1 MRFEKLRLLGFK
13 SFVEPTEFIIEG
25 GLTGVVGPNGCGK
38 SNLVEALRWVMG
50 ESSYK
55 NMRASG
61 MDDVIFSGSGTRPS
75 RNTAEVSLFLDNG
88 DRTAPAAFNA
98 DDALQVTRRIEREAG
113 SAYKI
118 NGKDA
123 RAKDVQLL
131 FADQST
137 GARSP
142 SMVGQGRIGE
152 LIQAKPQARRAL
164 LEEAAGISGLHSRRH
179 DAELRLR
186 GAETNLE
193 RLEDVVA
200 ELESQIDSLKRQ
212 ARQANRF
219 KALSRDIREAEAT
232 LLHLKWTIAKTQEG
246 EAQSTL
252 SRTTSVVGER
262 AQFQMEAAK
271 IQAIAQKQ
279 LPELREAEAAAAAA
293 LQRLTIALNQLDE
306 DARRQQARRQ
316 ELENRVTQL
325 AADIAREEAMKS
337 ENAEAVNRLN
347 AEEQELTAAE
357 ASTGEREAELKRL
370 FEQAEEALSRSE
382 AELARLTGERA
393 EAGALRTQ
401 LERRIRETR
410 ERSERLA
417 AQQDRLQAELS
428 EIDRRIKALADPA
441 EKRELLEAA
450 ENAALQAERTAAEAE
465 QNVAAAREAENARQP
480 ALQEAKT
487 ALNRLETEA
496 QTLAK
501 MLNAGNAGLFPAV
514 VEELKVEKGFEA
526 ALGAALGDDL
536 DLPLDSNA
544 PAFWADV
551 APLADDPALP
561 SGATPLADYVR
572 GPDALR
578 RALRQIGVVDG
589 VETGEALQ
597 ASLKTGQRLVT
608 RDGALWRWDGYTA
621 RADAPTPA
629 AQRLAQKNRLAEL
642 DAEIVEATKALRT
655 CEADVAGRKEATR
668 AAVEAERHARD
679 TLRAAQAAAREARE
693 ALAAAERATG
703 ELSKRKAVHEES
715 LARSRTDIE
724 EAAGVL
730 AEAETALAAE
740 PDLSVLDASI
750 EKQSAV
756 VTTERA
762 ALTEAR
768 ANHQSLAREREARQ
782 RRLAALKGERD
793 GWMSRGAN
801 ADGQIKVLSER
812 RDEATKELSEQD
824 ETPDELP
831 ARRRRLVRDIEVAEQ
846 ARKEAGDKLA
856 LAETAG
862 READKAATD
871 AITALSGAREE
882 RARAEERLTAASER
896 RSEVEAR
903 IHEALNC
910 PPHEAA
916 KLAGLEPDTAM
927 PDVDI
932 VDRKLEKL
940 KIERERLGAVNLRAE
955 EEQTE
960 LIERLESLVRER
972 DDVIEAIRELRS
984 AISSLNREGRERLLE
999 AFDVVNDHFRRLFTH
1014 LFGGGTADLQLIES
1028 DDPLEAGLEIVARP
1042 PGKKPQT
1049 MTLLSGGEQAL
1060 TALALIFAV
1069 FLTNPA
1075 PICVLDEVDAPLD
1088 DHNVERFCNLMDQ
1101 MAKDTDTRFVIITH
1115 NPITMARMDRLFGVT
1130 MAEQGISQLVSV
1142 DLQQAEELREAS

>member
-13 SFVEPTEFIIEG
+13 SFVEPTEFIIES

-50 ESSYK
+50 ENSYK

-75 RNTAEVSLFLDNG
+75 RNTAEVSLFLDNT
-88 DRTAPAAFNA
+88 DRTAPAAFNH
-98 DDALQVTRRIEREAG
+98 DDLLQVTRRIEREAG

-186 GAETNLE
+186 AAETNLE
-193 RLEDVVA
+193 RLEDVVG
-200 ELESQIDSLKRQ
+200 ELESQIESLKRQ

-219 KALSRDIREAEAT
+219 KGLSRDIREAEAT
-232 LLHLKWTIAKTQEG
+232 LLHLKWTLAKAQEAD
-246 EAQSTL
+246 AQSTL
-252 SRTTSVVGER
+252 AKATSLVGER
-262 AQFQMEAAK
+262 AQLQMEAAK
-271 IQAIAQKQ
+271 VQAIAQRK
-279 LPELREAEAAAAAA
+279 LPELREAEAASAAA
-293 LQRLTIALNQLDE
+293 LQRLTIALSQLDE
-306 DARRQQARRQ
+306 DARRQEARRT
-316 ELENRVTQL
+316 ELQSRLSQL
-325 AADIAREEAMKS
+325 SADIAREEAMKQ
-337 ENAEAVNRLN
+337 ENATAIGRLD
-347 AEEQELTAAE
+347 AEESELSGLE
-357 ASTGEREAELKRL
+357 ESTGERETELKRL
-370 FEQAEEALSRSE
+370 FEQAEAALGRSE

-410 ERSERLA
+410 ERSDRLVAQQNRLA
-417 AQQDRLQAELS
+417 GELADI
-428 EIDRRIKALADPA
+428 EGRIKTLADPA
-441 EKRELLEAA
+441 EKRVLLEAA
-450 ENAALQAERTAAEAE
+450 EAAVVTAERVAVEAE
-465 QNVAAAREAENARQP
+465 QAVSAAREAESARQP
-480 ALQEAKT
+480 ALQDAKA
-487 ALNRLETEA
+487 ALNRLEAEA

-501 MLNAGNAGLFPAV
+501 MLNAGGSSLFPAV
-514 VEELKVEKGFEA
+514 VEQMKVAKGFEA

-536 DLPLDSNA
+536 DLPLDSSA
-544 PAFWADV
+544 PAFWAGI
-551 APLADDPALP
+551 APLEDDPDLP
-561 SGATPLADYVR
+561 SGVTSLAARV
-572 GPDALR
+572 DAPPALH
-578 RALRQIGVVDG
+578 RALNQIGIVDS
-589 VETGEALQ
+589 VEQGEALH
-597 ASLKTGQRLVT
+597 ATLKAGQRLVT

-642 DAEIVEATKALRT
+642 DAEIVEATKALRS
-655 CEADVAGRKEATR
+655 CEADVAERKQATA
-668 AAVEAERHARD
+668 AAVEAEKN
-679 TLRAAQAAAREARE
+679 ARE
-693 ALAAAERATG
+693 ALRGAQKGARDAREALTAAERATG
-703 ELSKRKAVHEES
+703 ELSKRKAVLEES
-715 LARSRTDIE
+715 LTRAKADIE
-724 EAAGVL
+724 EAAGVQ

-740 PDLSVLDASI
+740 PDLSALDTAV
-750 EKQSAV
+750 EKQSV
-756 VTTERA
+756 IVTTERA

-768 ANHQSLAREREARQ
+768 ANHQSFARERESRQ
-782 RRLAALKGERD
+782 RRLTALRSEREN
-793 GWMSRGAN
+793 WRSRGAN
-801 ADGQIKVLSER
+801 ADKQMGVLAAR
-812 RDEATKELSEQD
+812 RDETGKELAALED
-824 ETPDELP
+824 APDEMPL
-831 ARRRRLVRDIEVAEQ
+831 RRRQLVREIETAEQ

-856 LAETAG
+856 LAETAS

-871 AITALSGAREE
+871 AITALSGGREE
-882 RARAEERLTAASER
+882 RARAEERLTASVDR
-896 RSEVEAR
+896 RKEIEGR

-910 PPHEAA
+910 APHEAV
-916 KLAGLEPDTAM
+916 KLSGLAPDAPP
-927 PDVDI
+927 PDVDN
-932 VDRKLEKL
+932 VERRLERL

-955 EEQTE
+955 EEQAE
-960 LIERLESLVRER
+960 LIERLETLVRER
-972 DDVIEAIRELRS
+972 DDVIEAIRELRA
-984 AISSLNREGRERLLE
+984 AIGSLNREGRERLLD
-999 AFDVVNDHFRRLFTH
+999 AFGVVDEHFRRLFTH
-1014 LFGGGTADLQLIES
+1014 LFGGGTAELQLIES
-1028 DDPLEAGLEIVARP
+1028 DDPLEAGLEIIARP

-1060 TALALIFAV
+1060 TAMALIFAV

-1088 DHNVERFCNLMDQ
+1088 DHNVERYCNLMDQ
-1101 MAKDTDTRFVIITH
+1101 MSKDTDTRFVIITH

-1130 MAEQGISQLVSV
+1130 MAEQGVSQLVSV
-1142 DLQQAEELREAS
+1142 DLQQAEELREAV

>member
-13 SFVEPTEFIIEG
+13 SFVEPTEFIIER

-88 DRTAPAAFNA
+88 DHTAPAAFNQ
-98 DDALQVTRRIEREAG
+98 DDTLQVTRRIEREAG

-193 RLEDVVA
+193 RLEDVVG
-200 ELESQIDSLKRQ
+200 ELESQIESLKRQ

-232 LLHLKWTIAKTQEG
+232 LLHLKWTLAKEQEA

-252 SRTTSVVGER
+252 AHATSVVGER
-262 AQFQMEAAK
+262 AQLQMEAARV
-271 IQAIAQKQ
+271 QGIAQHK
-279 LPELREAEAAAAAA
+279 LPELRENEAAAAAA

-306 DARRQQARRQ
+306 DVRRQ
-316 ELENRVTQL
+316 EARRAELQGRQTQL
-325 AADIAREEAMKS
+325 SADIAREEAMKE
-337 ENAEAVNRLN
+337 ENAGAIDRLN
-347 AEEQELTAAE
+347 EEEAELTADE
-357 ASTGEREAELKRL
+357 ASTGDREAELKRL
-370 FEQAEEALSRSE
+370 FEQAEEALARSE
-382 AELARLTGERA
+382 AELSRLTGERA

-410 ERSERLA
+410 ERGDRLA
-417 AQQDRLQAELS
+417 GQLNRLLADLA
-428 EIDRRIKALADPA
+428 EIDNRIKTLADPA
-441 EKRELLEAA
+441 EKRILLEAA
-450 ENAALQAERTAAEAE
+450 EEAVASAEKYAGEAE
-465 QNVAAAREAENARQP
+465 QALASARDTEAARQP
-480 ALQEAKT
+480 ALQEAK
-487 ALNRLETEA
+487 ALLNRLETEA

-501 MLNAGNAGLFPAV
+501 MLNAGAGDLFPGV
-514 VEELKVEKGFEA
+514 VEQMRVEKGYEP

-536 DLPLDSNA
+536 DLPLDANA
-544 PAFWADV
+544 PAYWAGV

-561 SGATPLADYVR
+561 AGATALADFVKA
-572 GPDALR
+572 PDALR
-578 RALRQIGVVDG
+578 RGLRQIGVVDS
-589 VETGEALQ
+589 VETGAALQ
-597 ASLKTGQRLVT
+597 AQLKTGQRLVT
-608 RDGALWRWDGYTA
+608 KDGALWRWDGYTA

-642 DAEIVEATKALRT
+642 DAEIVEATKALRVT
-655 CEADVAGRKEATR
+655 EAAAAETKQATQ
-668 AAVEAERHARD
+668 AAIEAERLAREAVR
-679 TLRAAQAAAREARE
+679 TAQAEARNARE

-703 ELSKRKAVHEES
+703 ELSKRKAVLDES
-715 LARSRTDIE
+715 IVHARADID
-724 EAAGVL
+724 EASGVL
-730 AEAETALAAE
+730 AEAETALAGE
-740 PDLSVLDASI
+740 PDLSELDAAV
-750 EKQSAV
+750 EKQASV

-782 RRLAALKGERD
+782 RRLVSLRSERANWISRGENADKQISVLSARREETAKELAALED
-793 GWMSRGAN
+793 A
-801 ADGQIKVLSER
+801 
-812 RDEATKELSEQD
+812 
-824 ETPDELP
+824 PDEMP
-831 ARRRRLVRDIEVAEQ
+831 VRRRELVREIEAAEQ
-846 ARKEAGDKLA
+846 ARKETGDRLA
-856 LAETAG
+856 LAETAA

-871 AITALSGAREE
+871 SITALSGAREE
-882 RARAEERLTAASER
+882 RARAEERLTASAER
-896 RSEVEAR
+896 RKEVEAR
-903 IHEALNC
+903 IREALNC
-910 PPHEAA
+910 APHEAL
-916 KLAGLEPDTAM
+916 KLSGLAPDAAM
-927 PDVDI
+927 PDVDAI
-932 VDRKLEKL
+932 ERRLERL

-955 EEQTE
+955 EEQSE
-960 LIERLESLVRER
+960 LVERLENLVRER
-972 DDVIEAIRELRS
+972 DDVIDAIRELRS

-999 AFDVVNDHFRRLFTH
+999 AFDVVNGHFKRLFTH

-1028 DDPLEAGLEIVARP
+1028 EDPLEAGLEIVARP

-1060 TALALIFAV
+1060 TAMALIFAV

-1130 MAEQGISQLVSV
+1130 MAEQGVSQLVSV

>member
-61 MDDVIFSGSGTRPS
+61 MDDVIFSGSATRPS
-75 RNTAEVSLFLDNG
+75 RNTAEVSLFLDNS
-88 DRTAPAAFNA
+88 DRTAPPAFN
-98 DDALQVTRRIEREAG
+98 DDDTLQVTRRIEREAG

-193 RLEDVVA
+193 RLEDVIG
-200 ELESQIDSLKRQ
+200 ELESQIESLKRQ
-212 ARQANRF
+212 ARQAKRF

-232 LLHLKWTIAKTQEG
+232 LLHLRWTHAREQEA
-246 EAQSTL
+246 EAQSAL
-252 SRTTSVVGER
+252 SRATSLVGER
-262 AQFQMEAAK
+262 AQLQMEAAK
-271 IQAIAQKQ
+271 TQAIAQRK

-306 DARRQQARRQ
+306 DARRQEARRN
-316 ELENRVTQL
+316 ELQNRAEQL
-325 AADIAREEAMKS
+325 AADIAREEQMKA
-337 ENAEAVNRLN
+337 ENAAAIARLDEEEAQIV
-347 AEEQELTAAE
+347 AEE
-357 ASTGEREAELKRL
+357 ASTGDREAELKRL
-370 FEQAEEALSRSE
+370 FEQAEEALARSE
-382 AELARLTGERA
+382 AELSRLTGERA

-410 ERSERLA
+410 ERSDRLA
-417 AQQDRLQAELS
+417 AQQDRLVAELA
-428 EIDRRIKALADPA
+428 EIENRIKSLADPA
-441 EKRELLEAA
+441 EKRAQLEAA
-450 ENAALQAERTAAEAE
+450 ENAVLEAERAAAEAE
-465 QNVAAAREAENARQP
+465 QNVSAAREAENARQP
-480 ALQEAKT
+480 ALQEAR
-487 ALNRLETEA
+487 AQLNRLETEA
-496 QTLAK
+496 QTLSK
-501 MLNAGNAGLFPAV
+501 MLNAGGSDLFPAV
-514 VEELKVEKGFEA
+514 VEKMRVEKGFEA

-536 DLPLDSNA
+536 DLPLDSTA
-544 PAFWADV
+544 PAYWAAV

-561 SGATPLADYVR
+561 AGVVPLADYVKA
-572 GPDALR
+572 PDALH
-578 RALRQIGVVDG
+578 RALRQIGVVES
-589 VETGEALQ
+589 VEQGQALQ
-597 ASLKTGQRLVT
+597 AELRTGQRLVT

-642 DAEIVEATKALRT
+642 DAEIVEATKVLRA
-655 CEADVAGRKEATR
+655 CEADVAGRKEATK
-668 AAVEAERHARD
+668 AAIEAERRSRD
-679 TLRAAQAAAREARE
+679 ALRAAQAAAREARD

-703 ELSKRKAVHEES
+703 ELSKRKAVLEES
-715 LARSRTDIE
+715 VSRARADIE

-730 AEAETALAAE
+730 AEAETALAGE
-740 PDLSVLDASI
+740 PDLSDLDAAV

-782 RRLAALKGERD
+782 RRLVALRSEREN
-793 GWMSRGAN
+793 WRSRGAN
-801 ADGQIKVLSER
+801 ADRQIEVLTAR
-812 RDEATKELSEQD
+812 RDETAKELAALED
-824 ETPDELP
+824 VPDEMP
-831 ARRRRLVRDIEVAEQ
+831 QRRRGLVREIETAEQ
-846 ARKEAGDKLA
+846 ARKEAADRLA

-896 RSEVEAR
+896 RKEVEAR
-903 IHEALNC
+903 IRETLNCAPHEALKLTGLDSD
-910 PPHEAA
+910 AA
-916 KLAGLEPDTAM
+916 LPDADAVERRLE
-927 PDVDI
+927 
-932 VDRKLEKL
+932 RL

-955 EEQTE
+955 EEQAE
-960 LIERLESLVRER
+960 LAERLESIVRER
-972 DDVIEAIRELRS
+972 DDVVDAIRELRS
-984 AISSLNREGRERLLE
+984 AIASLNKEGRERLLE
-999 AFDVVNDHFRRLFTH
+999 AFEAVNAHFKRLFAH
-1014 LFGGGTADLQLIES
+1014 LFGGGTADLQLVES

-1060 TALALIFAV
+1060 TAMALIFAV

-1130 MAEQGISQLVSV
+1130 MAEQGVSQLVSV

>member
-88 DRTAPAAFNA
+88 DRTAPAAFNE
-98 DDALQVTRRIEREAG
+98 DDKLQVTRRIEREAG

-200 ELESQIDSLKRQ
+200 ELQSQIDSLKRQ

-219 KALSRDIREAEAT
+219 KSLSRDIRQAEATMLHLRWSLAKAQEAEA
-232 LLHLKWTIAKTQEG
+232 
-246 EAQSTL
+246 QSAL
-252 SRTTSVVGER
+252 SQATSVVGER
-262 AQFQMEAAK
+262 AQLQMEAAK
-271 IQAIAQKQ
+271 LQAVAQHK
-279 LPELREAEAAAAAA
+279 LPELRDAEASAAAA

-306 DARRQQARRQ
+306 DARRQNARRE
-316 ELENRVTQL
+316 ELEGRIAQL
-325 AADIAREEAMKS
+325 SGDIAREEAMKA
-337 ENAEAVNRLN
+337 ENATAIERLDAEHAELSGEEAN
-347 AEEQELTAAE
+347 TAD
-357 ASTGEREAELKRL
+357 REAELKRL
-370 FEQAEEALSRSE
+370 FEAAGAALAESE
-382 AELARLTGERA
+382 AELSRLTGERA

-410 ERSERLA
+410 ERAERLA
-417 AQQDRLQAELS
+417 AQETRLSGELAEV
-428 EIDRRIKALADPA
+428 EGRIKSLADPA
-441 EKRELLEAA
+441 EKRTLLEAA
-450 ENAALQAERTAAEAE
+450 EKAVSAAEETVTQAEQALAARRGGETAA
-465 QNVAAAREAENARQP
+465 QP
-480 ALQEAKT
+480 ALTEAR
-487 ALNRLETEA
+487 ASLNRLEAEA
-496 QTLAK
+496 NTLSK
-501 MLNAGNAGLFPAV
+501 MLNSAGGDLFPAV
-514 VEELKVEKGFEA
+514 VEKIKVEKGFET

-536 DLPLDSNA
+536 DLPLDSSA
-544 PAFWADV
+544 PAFWAESGEH
-551 APLADDPALP
+551 PNDPALP
-561 SGATPLADYVR
+561 AGATPLGAHVTA
-572 GPDALR
+572 PAALSR
-578 RALRQIGVVDG
+578 RLRQIGVVADAAAG
-589 VETGEALQ
+589 AALQ
-597 ASLKTGQRLVT
+597 QDLQPGQRLVT

-629 AQRLAQKNRLAEL
+629 AQRLAQKNRLSEL
-642 DAEIVEATKALRT
+642 DAEIVEATKAVRA
-655 CEADVAGRKEATR
+655 CEAVVAGAR
-668 AAVEAERHARD
+668 AATEEAVQAERTARD
-679 TLRAAQAAAREARE
+679 SLKQAQAGARDARE
-693 ALAAAERATG
+693 ALSAAERATG
-703 ELSKRKAVHEES
+703 ELSKRKAVLDES
-715 LARSRTDIE
+715 LIRTRSDLE

-740 PDLSVLDASI
+740 PDLSSLDEVV
-750 EKQSAV
+750 EKQNAV
-756 VTTERA
+756 VTTGRA
-762 ALTEAR
+762 GLTEAR
-768 ANHQSLAREREARQ
+768 ANHQSLKGERDARQ
-782 RRLAALKGERD
+782 RRLIALKGEREN
-793 GWMSRGAN
+793 WISRAAN
-801 ADGQIKVLSER
+801 ADSQIAVLAER
-812 RDEATKELSEQD
+812 QKQAAGELAAQD
-824 ETPDELP
+824 ETPDEMP
-831 ARRRRLVRDIEVAEQ
+831 ARRRQLVRDIETAEQ
-846 ARKEAGDKLA
+846 SRKETGDRLA
-856 LAETAG
+856 LAENAG
-862 READKAATD
+862 RAADKAATD

-882 RARAEERLTAASER
+882 RVRAEERLTAANER
-896 RSEVEAR
+896 RTEIEAR
-903 IHEALNC
+903 IREALNC
-910 PPHEAA
+910 APHEAFGLSG
-916 KLAGLEPDTAM
+916 LA
-927 PDVDI
+927 VDDALPE
-932 VDRKLEKL
+932 VDAVERRLEKL
-940 KIERERLGAVNLRAE
+940 KVERERLGAVNLRAE

-960 LIERLESLVRER
+960 LIERLEALVRER

-984 AISSLNREGRERLLE
+984 AIASLNREGRERLLE
-999 AFDVVNDHFRRLFTH
+999 AFDVVNAHFKRLFTH

-1028 DDPLEAGLEIVARP
+1028 DDPLEAGLEILARP

-1060 TALALIFAV
+1060 TAMALIFAV

-1088 DHNVERFCNLMDQ
+1088 DHNVERFCNLMDE
-1101 MAKDTDTRFVIITH
+1101 MARETETRFVIITH

-1130 MAEQGISQLVSV
+1130 MAEQGVSQLVSV
-1142 DLQQAEELREAS
+1142 NLSQAEELREAS

>member
-13 SFVEPTEFIIEG
+13 SFVEPSEFIIEG

-75 RNTAEVSLFLDNG
+75 RNTAEVSLFLDNS
-88 DRTAPAAFNA
+88 DRTAPVAFNE
-98 DDALQVTRRIEREAG
+98 DDTLQVTRRIERDAG

-193 RLEDVVA
+193 RLEDVVG

-219 KALSRDIREAEAT
+219 KALSRDIREAEAAM
-232 LLHLKWTIAKTQEG
+232 LHLRWTLAKAQEA

-252 SRTTSVVGER
+252 ARTTAVVGER
-262 AQFQMEAAK
+262 AQLQMEAARV
-271 IQAIAQKQ
+271 QAIAQHK
-279 LPELREAEAAAAAA
+279 LPELRETEAATAAA

-306 DARRQQARRQ
+306 DVRRQ
-316 ELENRVTQL
+316 EVRRSELQNRVTQL
-325 AADIAREEAMKS
+325 SGDIDRELGMKDENAAAIARLDDEEAD
-337 ENAEAVNRLN
+337 
-347 AEEQELTAAE
+347 LTRDE
-357 ASTGEREAELKRL
+357 ASTGDREAELKQL
-370 FEQAEEALSRSE
+370 FEAAEAALARSE
-382 AELARLTGERA
+382 AELTRLTGERA
-393 EAGALRTQ
+393 EAGALRNQ

-410 ERSERLA
+410 ERSDRLA
-417 AQQDRLQAELS
+417 AQENRLRTDLADIES
-428 EIDRRIKALADPA
+428 RIKSLADPA
-441 EKRELLEAA
+441 EKRALLAA
-450 ENAALQAERTAAEAE
+450 ADDAVAVAEKTVGVAE
-465 QNVAAAREAENARQP
+465 QGLAAAREAETARQP
-480 ALQEAKT
+480 ALLEART
-487 ALNRLETEA
+487 LLNRLETEA
-496 QTLAK
+496 HTLAK
-501 MLNAGNAGLFPAV
+501 MLNTGAGDLFPAV
-514 VEELKVEKGFEA
+514 VEKIRVQKGFEA

-544 PAFWADV
+544 PAFWAGIG
-551 APLADDPALP
+551 PLPDDPALP
-561 SGATPLADYVR
+561 GDAVSLGDYVDA
-572 GPDALR
+572 PDALQR
-578 RALRQIGVVDG
+578 GLRQIGVVENSQQG
-589 VETGEALQ
+589 AALQ
-597 ASLKTGQRLVT
+597 AALKTGQRLVT

-642 DAEIVEATKALRT
+642 DAEIVEATKALRV
-655 CEADVAGRKEATR
+655 CEAAVAQVKAATET
-668 AAVEAERHARD
+668 AVETERNSRIALKAAQNEARD
-679 TLRAAQAAAREARE
+679 ARE
-693 ALAAAERATG
+693 ALASAERATG
-703 ELSKRKAVHEES
+703 ELAKRKAVLEES
-715 LARSRTDIE
+715 ITRGRADIE
-724 EAAGVL
+724 EATGILVE
-730 AEAETALAAE
+730 AEAALAGE
-740 PDLSVLDASI
+740 PDLSLLDGQVERQATI
-750 EKQSAV
+750 

-768 ANHQSLAREREARQ
+768 ANHQSLTREREARQ
-782 RRLAALKGERD
+782 RRLVSLMAERQN
-793 GWMSRGAN
+793 WASRAAN
-801 ADGQIKVLSER
+801 ADQQIEVLTSRKNETVR
-812 RDEATKELSEQD
+812 ELAALE

-831 ARRRRLVRDIEVAEQ
+831 ARRRQLVREIETAEH
-846 ARKEAGDKLA
+846 ARKEAGDRLA
-856 LAETAG
+856 MAETAA
-862 READKAATD
+862 RHADKAATD
-871 AITALSGAREE
+871 SITALSGAREE
-882 RARAEERLTAASER
+882 RARAEERLTAAAER
-896 RSEVEAR
+896 RSEVEGR
-903 IHEALNC
+903 IREALNC
-910 PPHEAA
+910 APHEALA
-916 KLAGLEPDTAM
+916 LAGLAPDAAM
-927 PDVDI
+927 PDVD
-932 VDRKLEKL
+932 VVERKLEKL

-960 LIERLESLVRER
+960 LVDRLELLVRER
-972 DDVIEAIRELRS
+972 DDIVDAIRELRS
-984 AISSLNREGRERLLE
+984 AISSLNKEGRERLLE
-999 AFDVVNDHFRRLFTH
+999 AFDVVNEHFKRLFTH

-1060 TALALIFAV
+1060 TAMALIFAV

-1088 DHNVERFCNLMDQ
+1088 DHNVERFCNLMDEMSKQ
-1101 MAKDTDTRFVIITH
+1101 TDTRFVIITH

-1130 MAEQGISQLVSV
+1130 MAEQGVSQLVSV